1 MSSIQIG
8 NDEWI
13 WVEPGRDQR
22 LKVLSEFK
30 EKPGPTFLL
39 IVLLLRRFFYN
50 EMSSDSLFDHIV
62 ACTNNRA
69 LVYFSNTSSSSQS
82 QEMWKHVRPLN
93 VFQSVQI

>member
-22 LKVLSEFK
+22 PKVLSEFK
-30 EKPGPTFLL
+30 EKPGPTFPVDCSSPPS
-39 IVLLLRRFFYN
+39 IFYN
-50 EMSSDSLFDHIV
+50 EMLPDSLFDHIV
-62 ACTNNRA
+62 TRTNNRA
-69 LVYFSNTSSSSQS
+69 RVYFSNTSSSSQS